1 MKICQL
7 CAVDF
12 TLYHFLLPL
21 LRATRA
27 AGHEVVAVCADGPLA
42 AKVRGEGFRVE
53 PLPFVRGYDPRDH
66 WRAFH
71 KVIDLFR
78 REQFDLVH
86 VHTPIASLIGRFAA
100 ARTGVPKVVYTAHGF
115 YFHERMPWPKR
126 AVFMGLEWL
135 GGRFTDT
142 LFTQSEED
150 AATARR
156 YGLCRTDD
164 ILAIGN
170 GSDPARFFPAAE
182 DDPER
187 RALRRSLGVD
197 SEGPVIAVIGR
208 LVSEKGY
215 PELFEAMRQVNAR
228 LWVIGERL
236 KSDHAE
242 AIDQAIETAQ
252 SDPLLRARIHFLGY
266 RSDVPALLRAADAF
280 VLPSHRE
287 GMPRSIIEAMLS
299 GLPVVATN
307 IRGARE
313 EVLEAETGYLVPVQD
328 PSALAKALS
337 RLVDDR
343 ALRRRL
349 GDAGLARAR
358 QLYVEEK
365 VVHRQ
370 LEHLGLVPGLRS
382 PAHDILSAKAPA

>member
-21 LRATRA
+21 LRALRA
-27 AGHEVVAVCADGPLA
+27 AGHEVVGACRDGALA
-42 AKVRGEGFRVE
+42 AAVRNEGFRVE
-53 PLPFVRGYDPRDH
+53 AMPFVRGYDPRDH
-66 WRAFH
+66 IRAFH
-71 KVIDLFR
+71 SAVALFE
-78 REQFDLVH
+78 REKFDLVH

-100 ARTGVPKVVYTAHGF
+100 ARAGVPKVVYTAHGF

-126 AVFMGLEWL
+126 ALFMGLEWL

-156 YGLCRTDD
+156 HGLCRTDD

-170 GSDPARFFPAAE
+170 GSDPARFFPAD
-182 DDPER
+182 DDPSR
-187 RALRRSLGVD
+187 TALRRSLGVD
-197 SEGPVIAVIGR
+197 GDAPVVAVVGR

-215 PELFEAMRQVNAR
+215 PELFQAMRHVDAR

-242 AIDQAIETAQ
+242 AIDHAIEAVQ
-252 SDPLLRARIHFLGY
+252 SDAILRERIQFLGY
-266 RSDVPALLRAADAF
+266 RSDVPALLRAADIF
-280 VLPSHRE
+280 VLASHRE

-313 EVLEAETGYLVPVQD
+313 EVIEGETGYLVPVQD
-328 PSALAKALS
+328 SPALAEALS
-337 RLVDDR
+337 RLVADR
-343 ALRRRL
+343 VLRCKL
-349 GDAGLARAR
+349 GGAGLARAR
-358 QLYVEEK
+358 RLYVEEK
-365 VVHRQ
+365 VVQRQ
-370 LEHLGLVPGLRS
+370 LEHLGLLPHVSLPTR
-382 PAHDILSAKAPA
+382 DTVTAKAPA